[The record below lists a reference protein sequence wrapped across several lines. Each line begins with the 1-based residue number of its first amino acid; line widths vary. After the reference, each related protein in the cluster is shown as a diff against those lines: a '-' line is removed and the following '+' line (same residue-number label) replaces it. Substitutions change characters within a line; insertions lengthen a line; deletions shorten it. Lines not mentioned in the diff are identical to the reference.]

1 MGKSQKKRLIE
12 AHLRTMKNWKLIP
25 YIGSQGAMI
34 HIESR

>member
-12 AHLRTMKNWKLIP
+12 AHLRTMKNWNLIP
-25 YIGSQGAMI
+25 YMSSHGAMI